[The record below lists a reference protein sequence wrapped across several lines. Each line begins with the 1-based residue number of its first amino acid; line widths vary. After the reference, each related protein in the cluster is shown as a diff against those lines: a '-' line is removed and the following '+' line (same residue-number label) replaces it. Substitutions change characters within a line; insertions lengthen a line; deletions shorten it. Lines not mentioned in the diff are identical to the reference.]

1 MFVHQIK
8 GFAKNKEVPKLTILL
23 IEMANNFNLA
33 MDKGDIEKIL
43 EAVPEEL
50 TIEKLLELEEKHIAK
65 GKVRGNKTAGKE
77 EKVPPRKFTVKVLGE
92 AFEDLDNLLKK
103 FENMDINNKMF

>member
-8 GFAKNKEVPKLTILL
+8 GFAKNKEFPKLTILL

-33 MDKGDIEKIL
+33 MDEGDIEKIL

-50 TIEKLLELEEKHIAK
+50 TIEELLELEEKYIVK
-65 GKVRGNKTAGKE
+65 EEVRGNKTAGKE
-77 EKVPPRKFTVKVLGE
+77 EKEPPRLGE